1 MKDNTRSLLA
11 AALAASLALAAV
23 AAPAGRQVPKTS
35 QALRTTEEFQEL
47 KAGDSIVMVCKEC
60 DTVTVRELE
69 SDEAG
74 MALCKENDTV
84 TCPSCK
90 KVFTIVR
97 RQGPRP
103 QASGSR
109 VETRYVNADGKECMF
124 VAKLN
129 Q

>member
-1 MKDNTRSLLA
+1 MKDNTRSILA

-23 AAPAGRQVPKTS
+23 AAPAGRQIPITS
-35 QALRTTEEFQEL
+35 KALRTTEEFQKL
-47 KAGDSIVMVCKEC
+47 KAGDTIALVCKEC

-74 MALCKENDTV
+74 MGLCKENHTV

-90 KVFTIVR
+90 KDFKIVR
-97 RQGPRP
+97 RQGPRL
-103 QASGSR
+103 QATGSR
-109 VETRYVNADGKECMF
+109 IETRYVNADGKECMF